1 MPRKK
6 SYNSE
11 YFPDLDKPYRR
22 GLILG
27 LSLAEV
33 FLLLVFL
40 LLLVAVGY
48 AGMVAEEKKKIEDSV
63 EIGKEVKKQY
73 PNILPEEVEDL
84 FIILKENL
92 IDDKDID
99 KQVEEIFKRI
109 IELEAEVQKLKKEN
123 KELKKYGNDITGL
136 QNLLSEKNEEIK
148 TLKFELKKLK
158 EENETLKANLAQ
170 LKILNTAL
178 KSKLDKLE
186 EKIKKLEA
194 LIDQNLPKLIDDLRD
209 RIKELEK
216 DNNNLGNTVK
226 DLEKENSKDKDVQ
239 EELLNLVGNGT
250 QKIACWT
257 KFDQKLGRLRSLN
270 IFDVLIN
277 NSGILI
283 YDRKKH
289 KFLNQNELDERKNKI
304 PMAQI
309 EFNRTLSVTEF
320 LFQTERMYRH
330 GFDKKGYFSD
340 LKQKYVSIPC
350 LYNIQVYDKTTN
362 DSIYRKIVERGL
374 NQRFNLIMLRDEE
387 WPH

>member
-6 SYNSE
+6 SYKSE
-11 YFPDLDKPYRR
+11 FPDLDKSYRR

-48 AGMVAEEKKKIEDSV
+48 AGLVQEEKKQKEEQV

-92 IDDKDID
+92 VNDKNID
-99 KQVEEIFKRI
+99 KQLEEIFKK
-109 IELEAEVQKLKKEN
+109 IEQLEAEIQRLLKEN
-123 KELKKYGNDITGL
+123 KELKKYGDNITGL
-136 QNLLSEKNEEIK
+136 QNLLSEKNEEI
-148 TLKFELKKLK
+148 TALKLELNKLKKEK
-158 EENETLKANLAQ
+158 EKLEAELAQ
-170 LKILNTAL
+170 LKILNSAL
-178 KSKLDKLE
+178 KSRIANLE
-186 EKIKKLEA
+186 EKIKELKA
-194 LIDQNLPKLIDDLRD
+194 LINQNLAKLIDDLRVQ
-209 RIKELEK
+209 IEKLEK
-216 DNNNLGNTVK
+216 DNNKLEKKVD
-226 DLEKENSKDKDVQ
+226 DLENENSKDRDVQ
-239 EELLNLVGNGT
+239 EELSNLVGNGT

-257 KFDQKLGRLRSLN
+257 KYDEKLGRLRSLN

-277 NSGILI
+277 NNGILI

-289 KFLNQNELDERKNKI
+289 KFLNQNQLNERKNKI
-304 PMAQI
+304 PMSQI
-309 EFNRTLSVTEF
+309 KFNKTLSVNNF
-320 LFQTERMYRH
+320 LFQTESMYRH
-330 GFDKKGYFSD
+330 GLDKKGYFSA
-340 LKQKYVSIPC
+340 LKEKYLAIPC

-362 DSIYRKIVERGL
+362 DSIYRKIIERGL
-374 NQRFNLIMLRDEE
+374 SQRFNFIILRDEE

>member
-11 YFPDLDKPYRR
+11 YFPDLEKPYRR

-48 AGMVAEEKKKIEDSV
+48 AGMVAEEKKKIEEPV
-63 EIGKEVKKQY
+63 KIGKEVKKYY
-73 PNILPEEVEDL
+73 PNILPEQVQDL
-84 FIILKENL
+84 FLILKENL
-92 IDDKDID
+92 VDDKDID

-109 IELEAEVQKLKKEN
+109 EELEAEVLKLKKEN
-123 KELKKYGNDITGL
+123 KELKKYGNDVTGL
-136 QNLLSEKNEEIK
+136 QKLLSEKNEEITTLELELK
-148 TLKFELKKLK
+148 TLKEKHKKLK
-158 EENETLKANLAQ
+158 ADLSRF
-170 LKILNTAL
+170 KILNTSL

-186 EKIKKLEA
+186 EKIKKLEG

-209 RIKELEK
+209 RIKELERN
-216 DNNNLGNTVK
+216 NNNLKQAVEQ
-226 DLEKENSKDKDVQ
+226 LAIENSKDKDVQ

-257 KFDQKLGRLRSLN
+257 KFDQKLERLRSLN

-283 YDRKKH
+283 YDRKTH
-289 KFLNQNELDERKNKI
+289 KFLNKKQLNERKNKI

-309 EFNRTLSVTEF
+309 EFNRTLSVTDF
-320 LFQTERMYRH
+320 LFQTESMYRH
-330 GFDKKGYFSD
+330 GLDKKGYFSD

>member
-6 SYNSE
+6 SYKSE
-11 YFPDLDKPYRR
+11 FPDLDKSYRR

-48 AGMVAEEKKKIEDSV
+48 AGLVQEEKKQKEEQV

-92 IDDKDID
+92 VNDKNID
-99 KQVEEIFKRI
+99 KQLEEIFKK
-109 IELEAEVQKLKKEN
+109 IEQLEAEIQRLLKEN
-123 KELKKYGNDITGL
+123 KELKKYGDNITGL
-136 QNLLSEKNEEIK
+136 QNLLSEKNEEI
-148 TLKFELKKLK
+148 TALKLELNKLKKEK
-158 EENETLKANLAQ
+158 EKLEAELAQ
-170 LKILNTAL
+170 LKILNSAL
-178 KSKLDKLE
+178 KSRIANLE
-186 EKIKKLEA
+186 EKIKELKA
-194 LIDQNLPKLIDDLRD
+194 LINQNLAKLIDDLRVQ
-209 RIKELEK
+209 IKKLEK
-216 DNNNLGNTVK
+216 DNNKLEKKVD
-226 DLEKENSKDKDVQ
+226 DLENENSKDRDVQ
-239 EELLNLVGNGT
+239 EELSNLVGNGT

-257 KFDQKLGRLRSLN
+257 KYDEKLGRLRSLN

-277 NSGILI
+277 NNGILI

-289 KFLNQNELDERKNKI
+289 KFLNQNQLNERKNKI
-304 PMAQI
+304 PMSQI
-309 EFNRTLSVTEF
+309 KFNKTLSVNNF
-320 LFQTERMYRH
+320 LFQTESMYRH
-330 GFDKKGYFSD
+330 GLDKKGYFSA
-340 LKQKYVSIPC
+340 LKEKYLAIPC

-362 DSIYRKIVERGL
+362 DSIYRKIIERGL
-374 NQRFNLIMLRDEE
+374 SQRFNFIILRDEK

>member
-6 SYNSE
+6 SYKSE
-11 YFPDLDKPYRR
+11 FPDLDKSYRR

-48 AGMVAEEKKKIEDSV
+48 AGLVQEEKKQKEEQV

-92 IDDKDID
+92 VNDKNID
-99 KQVEEIFKRI
+99 KQLEEIFKK
-109 IELEAEVQKLKKEN
+109 IEQLEAEIQRLLKEN
-123 KELKKYGNDITGL
+123 KELKKYGDNITGL
-136 QNLLSEKNEEIK
+136 QNLLSEKNEEI
-148 TLKFELKKLK
+148 TALKLELNKLKKEK
-158 EENETLKANLAQ
+158 EKLEAELAQ
-170 LKILNTAL
+170 LKILNSAL
-178 KSKLDKLE
+178 KSRIANLE
-186 EKIKKLEA
+186 EKIKELKA
-194 LIDQNLPKLIDDLRD
+194 LINQNLAKLIDDLRVQ
-209 RIKELEK
+209 IEKLEK
-216 DNNNLGNTVK
+216 DNNKLEKKVD
-226 DLEKENSKDKDVQ
+226 DLENENSKDRDVQ
-239 EELLNLVGNGT
+239 EELSNLVGNGT

-257 KFDQKLGRLRSLN
+257 KYDEKLGRLRSLN

-277 NSGILI
+277 NNGILI

-289 KFLNQNELDERKNKI
+289 KFLNQNQLNERKNKI
-304 PMAQI
+304 PMSQI
-309 EFNRTLSVTEF
+309 KFNKTLSVNNF
-320 LFQTERMYRH
+320 LFQTESMYRH
-330 GFDKKGYFSD
+330 GLDKKGYFSA
-340 LKQKYVSIPC
+340 LKEKYLAIPC

-362 DSIYRKIVERGL
+362 DSIYRKIIERGL
-374 NQRFNLIMLRDEE
+374 SQRFNFIILRDEK